1 MFLLSDDIAYWG
13 LIYETS
19 PVGIYDGIVGI
30 FNKSVLTFRL
40 YFRFF
45 FGFVG
50 GGANSFLIVIL
61 IPFEGLIFI
70 SLFLAILLYN
80 ILDNNISNRLYSN
93 L

>member
-30 FNKSVLTFRL
+30 FNKSIFILFL

-50 GGANSFLIVIL
+50 GGANSFLIIIE

-70 SLFLAILLYN
+70 SLFLAILLY
-80 ILDNNISNRLYSN
+80 IYLDNNISSKLYSN